1 MKRICS
7 LCLTEQ
13 SYYKVKK
20 WKTHPLQLCYKCQ
33 DALITIAEESTTLQ
47 RRAFSRTFKE
57 ESVKDSG
64 EGRKIP
70 KRYPHRYARQL

>member
-13 SYYKVKK
+13 QHISVKK

-33 DALITIAEESTTLQ
+33 DALLSITGSST
-47 RRAFSRTFKE
+47 
-57 ESVKDSG
+57 
-64 EGRKIP
+64 
-70 KRYPHRYARQL
+70 

>member
-13 SYYKVKK
+13 QYYKVKK

-33 DALITIAEESTTLQ
+33 DALITIVEDSALQ
-47 RRAFSRTFKE
+47 RKLF
-57 ESVKDSG
+57 
-64 EGRKIP
+64 
-70 KRYPHRYARQL
+70 

>member
-33 DALITIAEESTTLQ
+33 DALITIMEQSSALQ
-47 RRAFSRTFKE
+47 RKPF
-57 ESVKDSG
+57 
-64 EGRKIP
+64 
-70 KRYPHRYARQL
+70 

>member
-13 SYYKVKK
+13 MNYKVKK

-33 DALITIAEESTTLQ
+33 DALITIVEDSALQ
-47 RRAFSRTFKE
+47 RKLF
-57 ESVKDSG
+57 
-64 EGRKIP
+64 
-70 KRYPHRYARQL
+70 

>member
-13 SYYKVKK
+13 SYHKVKK

-33 DALITIAEESTTLQ
+33 DALLTIVEQDLSLQ
-47 RRAFSRTFKE
+47 RISF
-57 ESVKDSG
+57 
-64 EGRKIP
+64 
-70 KRYPHRYARQL
+70 